1 MEQVALVDSTED
13 LPRLLMEQME
23 FVIIAAPQAA
33 SAVTGT
39 YALDTSGRSGYHV
52 YTFTGNGSITF

>member
-1 MEQVALVDSTED
+1 
-13 LPRLLMEQME
+13 MEQME

-39 YALDTSGRSGYHV
+39 YALDTSGGSGYHV
-52 YTFTGNGSITF
+52 YTFTFNGSITF